1 MLIHQENSSQSGRV
15 EAGTEEQLPGIV
27 QPYLAAISAT
37 VTGLDDPLIPFA
49 LLQHD
54 PCPSFESYMAAALQA
69 QEGAQNVLDTA
80 REAWMRPFAGLRDD
94 QLFFVYAWS
103 SVVGSSSRVVESSG
117 LVFGIGTPGPLQ
129 KRWCSTLPVMRQ
141 GELVAWCIEI
151 DMSDT
156 ASPHIAE
163 ITFSEEYMLRLA

>member
-1 MLIHQENSSQSGRV
+1 MLIQQENSSQTGRV
-15 EAGTEEQLPGIV
+15 EAGAKEQLSGIV

-54 PCPSFESYMAAALQA
+54 PCPAFEQYMATPLQA
-69 QEGAQNVLDTA
+69 QGGEQNMLDTA
-80 REAWMRPFAGLRDD
+80 REAWMRPFADLRTE

-103 SVVGSSSRVVESSG
+103 SVAGSSPRVVESSG

-129 KRWCSTLPVMRQ
+129 KRWCTTLPMMRQ

-151 DMSDT
+151 DMSET
-156 ASPHIAE
+156 TSPHIAE
-163 ITFSEEYMLRLA
+163 VTFSEEYMLRLA